1 MHAALGT
8 LTAPPLIVG
17 AGRRTHRPMQVAKRQ
32 TRGLAVVL
40 MLPVWPTGQ
49 RKRGFDLYVVPEHD
63 GVKAADN
70 VLLTTGALNPLTDQG
85 AHDPQRGV
93 ILIGGPS
100 RRYLWDGPAT
110 LDRLQ
115 RLVEGN
121 PSVTHWAATS
131 SRRTPAMAEA
141 ALADLHPRV
150 HFTPAHQTPQGWVA
164 SALAG
169 AGTAWVT
176 EDSVSMVFEALTAGC
191 RVGLLPL
198 PHVPG
203 LGERWLG
210 WGPGRVAAGVQQLA
224 ERGLVTRFDD
234 WAKGAALPEPSPLA
248 ETARVA
254 ACVWERW
261 ENHLHPTTA

>member
-115 RLVEGN
+115 RLVADS

-198 PHVPG
+198 PRVPG

-224 ERGLVTRFDD
+224 ERGLVTRFED
-234 WAKGAALPEPSPLA
+234 WAKGAPLPAPNPLA
-248 ETARVA
+248 EAQRVA
-254 ACVWERW
+254 VVLWERW
-261 ENHLHPTTA
+261 GAHR